1 MFIDWPLAI
10 MALSSAIIGGEAA
23 DSAGIN
29 DDDDDDDDD
38 DASARLK
45 RRVGDEVLR
54 GAAGTAGTAPRG
66 VGDGGMAD
74 TRGVAGRDMGA
85 PAAGGVMLEVSR
97 AAEVGVR
104 RGPSGDQRR
113 GTGALLP
120 SGYRPRDVQ
129 GSPRGGAGSSSTAS
143 EWSDGDGQPVARS
156 QRVIS
161 VSVELVETDASDH
174 QPVVVTND
182 VGASSWS
189 TSSAT
194 EPAQPESKT

>member
-1 MFIDWPLAI
+1 

-29 DDDDDDDDD
+29 DGDDDDDDDD
-38 DASARLK
+38 DDDEAASARLK
-45 RRVGDEVLR
+45 RRVDDEVLR

-74 TRGVAGRDMGA
+74 TRRAAGRDMGA

-97 AAEVGVR
+97 AAGVGVR

-129 GSPRGGAGSSSTAS
+129 GSPR
-143 EWSDGDGQPVARS
+143 
-156 QRVIS
+156 
-161 VSVELVETDASDH
+161 
-174 QPVVVTND
+174 PVVVD
-182 VGASSWS
+182 GERMV
-189 TSSAT
+189 
-194 EPAQPESKT
+194 